1 MGNVGEQLKK
11 MLADLKAMWA
21 KLDKKKQR
29 IFMLAAG
36 GLLVFIVGITLIL
49 NIGNAGYEVLYT
61 GMENNE
67 SAAVYAA
74 LQAMDTPI
82 AARMNAKGEVEV
94 PSKDKDRALVEM
106 AIQGIPKSGLPYDI
120 FPGSGSLTSTDLEKR
135 KQIEYQLNNR
145 IQDTLRQFSD
155 IKSADVTISL
165 ATGNNK
171 VWETQTSKST
181 ASVTLHLRPGVTFDK
196 DNVSAIRLLVASS
209 VGYTM
214 DPKDVMVIDAATS
227 LNLRGREDSSLGL
240 EGEMERL
247 GYQDEIDSRYSAKVA
262 NIISLVIPAENFRV
276 NSSIKI
282 DFDKMITESKEF
294 LTSPD
299 SNNNS
304 GVLEH
309 EIGTGV
315 MNPGNL
321 AGGLPGEEENTDT
334 PPGYYVDNNGDGVPD
349 VVDYSIDKEYA
360 VGYILNQ
367 IEKNQAK
374 ILQDESTISVF
385 IKGDIDEDVR
395 EKLIDSAA
403 GATGLPL
410 ANISVQSVGDI
421 TTIDPNIPTGGF
433 KLEGTVLYVLIGIV
447 AGLLLLV
454 MLLLILSS
462 KSKKKKLAK
471 AAADAAATNVQVLTS
486 VGSEKE
492 LEERKRQIQDAALR
506 SKNENAIADEV
517 REFAKQNPQITA
529 NLLRSWLKEDG
540 D

>member
-1 MGNVGEQLKK
+1 MENVGGQLKK
-11 MLADLKAMWA
+11 LLADLKAMWA

-29 IFMLAAG
+29 IAMIAAG

-49 NIGNAGYEVLYT
+49 NLGNAGYEILYT
-61 GMENNE
+61 GMDNSE
-67 SAAVYAA
+67 SASVYAA
-74 LQAMDTPI
+74 LQSMDNPI
-82 AARMNAKGEVEV
+82 AARMNGKGEVEV
-94 PSKDKDRALVEM
+94 PSKDKDRALVEL

-135 KQIEYQLNNR
+135 KQIEYQLQNR
-145 IQDTLRQFSD
+145 LQDTLKQFND
-155 IKSADVTISL
+155 IKSAVVTLSL

-171 VWETQTSKST
+171 VWETQASKST
-181 ASVTLHLRPGVTFDK
+181 ASVSLHLRPGVTFGK
-196 DNVSAIRLLVASS
+196 DNVSAVKVLVASS

-214 DPKDVMVIDAATS
+214 DPKDVKIIDAATS
-227 LNLRGREDSSLGL
+227 LNLLGREDSSLGL

-247 GYQDEIDSRYSAKVA
+247 GYQDEIDSRYASKVA
-262 NIISLVIPAENFRV
+262 NIVSLIIPAENFRV

-282 DFDKMITESKEF
+282 DFDKMITESKEY

-304 GVLEH
+304 GILQH

-321 AGGLPGEEENTDT
+321 SGGLPGEENNTDT

-349 VVDYSIDKEYA
+349 VVDYSVDKEYA
-360 VGYILNQ
+360 ISYILNQ

-374 ILQDESTISVF
+374 ILQEDSTISVF
-385 IKGDIDEDVR
+385 IKGEIDEDVR

-421 TTIDPNIPTGGF
+421 PTLDPGIPAGGF
-433 KLEGTVLYVLIGIV
+433 KLEGTTLYIMIGIV
-447 AGLLLLV
+447 AGLLLLIL
-454 MLLLILSS
+454 LLLILSS

-471 AAADAAATNVQVLTS
+471 AAADAAASNVQIFTS
-486 VGSEKE
+486 GGSEKE